1 MSTEVSWLRD
11 QSPAH
16 SGPKT
21 PSRSCGTFLL
31 SARDPWPQDIDASDI
46 ETPEPGTP
54 TLVNPASALLQDL
67 LKEQRA
73 HRSSRGAGSDE
84 WEDAPRTPEGT
95 RVQDDTGSEK
105 ARKVND
111 VFNAGLKKPKE
122 MGIREMDQVRF

>member
-1 MSTEVSWLRD
+1 MLIL
-11 QSPAH
+11 
-16 SGPKT
+16 G
-21 PSRSCGTFLL
+21 
-31 SARDPWPQDIDASDI
+31 DI

-73 HRSSRGAGSDE
+73 HRSSRGPNSDE

-95 RVQDDTGSEK
+95 RTQDDTASEK
-105 ARKVND
+105 ARKVNG

-122 MGIREMDQVRF
+122 MGIREMDQVCL